1 MPQQSAD
8 NRRPDG
14 TFGPGNRANPG
25 GRPKGSVSLAAIL
38 REVLASTPEG
48 SDKTYARGIVE
59 ATVRD
64 ALKGDGQA
72 RKLCWAYID
81 GAPAQSVQVT
91 SSDAD
96 WAQRVEVSEEL
107 MRAYALEA
115 LKVAQETE
123 AALQRTTEVSGPI
136 GGR

>member
-14 TFGPGNRANPG
+14 TFGPGNNANPG
-25 GRPKGSVSLAAIL
+25 GRPKHTLSLTAIL
-38 REVLASTPEG
+38 RDVLSSAPDG

-64 ALKGDGQA
+64 ALKGDAQA

-81 GAPAQSVQVT
+81 GDPARSLALSGPDGRAVQI
-91 SSDAD
+91 DAAD
-96 WAQRVEVSEEL
+96 AREKL
-107 MRAYALEA
+107 FAKITAYARA
-115 LKVAQETE
+115 DTQ
-123 AALQRTTEVSGPI
+123 LQ
-136 GGR
+136 GGE